1 MYYTKINTNIL
12 YLKYN
17 NNNNYQGLNNGGLII
32 IFPQITTIHLFPDN
46 TITGMNIF
54 TTF

>member
-17 NNNNYQGLNNGGLII
+17 NNNNYQGLNNGGLINL
-32 IFPQITTIHLFPDN
+32 PPNCTIHLSPDN